1 MNIRPKELFEEFGI
15 PVLGGKVAET
25 AEEAVKI
32 AEGLKAPYVIKA
44 QVHSGGRGK
53 AGGVKLVNTLE
64 EAREASEK
72 ILGMTLITHQTGP
85 EGKLVRK
92 VLVTPAVEVK
102 RSFT

>member
-1 MNIRPKELFEEFGI
+1 MKIHEYQAKELFEEFGI

-53 AGGVKLVNTLE
+53 AGGVKV
-64 EAREASEK
+64 
-72 ILGMTLITHQTGP
+72 
-85 EGKLVRK
+85 
-92 VLVTPAVEVK
+92 VK
-102 RSFT
+102 NLDNIMQQLFAKKDQAKEISRSAFAK